1 LSGVA
6 YNLAKK
12 KEFWILTNKCE
23 NKLKHENEAKQWR
36 SQGGATAPPP
46 NRKKKFSEK
55 G

>member
-23 NKLKHENEAKQWR
+23 NIKLKHENEAKGQFY
-36 SQGGATAPPP
+36 ALHVL
-46 NRKKKFSEK
+46 KKDVLLL
-55 G
+55 